1 MFHYMLLA
9 HNVLSTMKKPSR
21 RDIPVCNTRIL
32 LTHHVLSVEDWVAV
46 PPVCEHDPGVR
57 VLVAVRTLR
66 VRREVGDGVLWK
78 VSS

>member
-9 HNVLSTMKKPSR
+9 HYVLSTMKKP
-21 RDIPVCNTRIL
+21 

-66 VRREVGDGVLWK
+66 VRREVGDGVLWE

>member
-1 MFHYMLLA
+1 M
-9 HNVLSTMKKPSR
+9 
-21 RDIPVCNTRIL
+21 